1 MELEFLK
8 KEKNHVEVILH
19 GEDHS
24 FPSALREK
32 LVAEKGVEFVAVT
45 RDHPTAADPKLVLKT
60 KGKDAREVIASAVRA
75 LQKDVK
81 GFTSHMKR
89 HA

>member
-1 MELEFLK
+1 MKLEYVK
-8 KEKNHVEVILH
+8 DEKNHVEVILH
-19 GEDHS
+19 GEEHS

-32 LVAEKGVEFVAVT
+32 LSEEKGVEFVAVT
-45 RDHPTAADPKLVLKT
+45 REHPTAAYPKLVLKT
-60 KGKDAREVIASAVRA
+60 KGRAAREVLADAVKS

-81 GFTSHMKR
+81 AFTSSMKR